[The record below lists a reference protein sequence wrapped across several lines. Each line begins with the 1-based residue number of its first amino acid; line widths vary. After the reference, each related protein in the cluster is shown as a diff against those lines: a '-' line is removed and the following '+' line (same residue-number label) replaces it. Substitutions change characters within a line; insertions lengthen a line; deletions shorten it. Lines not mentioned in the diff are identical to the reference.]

1 VTSVATSVATRHG
14 RIAVIDTRGAGPA
27 VLFIHGNSA
36 CKEIFR
42 HQIESDLARRFRLVA
57 FDLPG
62 HGASDDAR
70 DPALTYGFRGYA
82 EVAIDVMSA
91 LGLARPVVVGW
102 SLGGHVAIEL
112 LTHDVALAGILLTG
126 TPPVGAEDMG
136 EGFRPHPHM
145 GLTGKRTF
153 TEEDIRAYARETA
166 GIEADFIEAAVR
178 RTDGRARE
186 QMLASA
192 LAPGAPNQRALIE
205 RTRVP
210 TAVVTGTD
218 EPFVNNDYLDRIPW
232 GNLWGGR
239 VFRIE
244 GAGHAPF
251 FERPAAFNA
260 LLDRFVADTR

>member
-1 VTSVATSVATRHG
+1 LVATRHG
-14 RIAVIDTRGAGPA
+14 RIAIADTGGAGPA

-42 HQIESDLARRFRLVA
+42 HQLESDFARRLRLVA

-62 HGASDDAR
+62 HGASDDAL
-70 DPALTYGFRGYA
+70 DPARTYGFRGYA
-82 EVAIDVMSA
+82 EVAIDVISA
-91 LGLARPVVVGW
+91 LGLARPAVVGW

-112 LTHDVALAGILLTG
+112 LACDVALAGILLTG
-126 TPPVGAEDMG
+126 TPPVGAEDVS

-178 RTDGRARE
+178 RTDGWARE

-192 LAPGAPNQRALIE
+192 LAPDAANQRTLVE
-205 RTRVP
+205 HTRVP
-210 TAVVTGTD
+210 TAVVTGED
-218 EPFVNNDYLDRIPW
+218 EPFVNNDYLDRIAW

-251 FERPAAFNA
+251 FEQPTVFNA
-260 LLDRFVADTR
+260 LLERFVADTR